1 MNSRVERAATRTV
14 TSDAIFWPD
23 VARRV
28 VVRSEARAEIFDA
41 RRWYEERAP
50 GSVARLAGSSTA
62 SSSASRAT
70 RPSSRGCMA
79 TRDARCSLGSHMR
92 CISARRPTRS
102 SFSRFMV
109 GRILTGGILA
119 GGTRSRKKV
128 SMVISSGKVVAGRI
142 IVDGEPLPD
151 GTVVTVLSREG
162 DETFTLDSAAEAEL
176 LESMA
181 EGDRGETVSADDVLG
196 SLRNLE

>member
-1 MNSRVERAATRTV
+1 
-14 TSDAIFWPD
+14 
-23 VARRV
+23 
-28 VVRSEARAEIFDA
+28 
-41 RRWYEERAP
+41 
-50 GSVARLAGSSTA
+50 
-62 SSSASRAT
+62 
-70 RPSSRGCMA
+70 
-79 TRDARCSLGSHMR
+79 
-92 CISARRPTRS
+92 
-102 SFSRFMV
+102 MV